1 MLGWILKHVTAD
13 GKANCKVVHGLSTV
27 ATWDGGQCSIPM
39 LFKGQLSL
47 CVYLFFFIHSTADG
61 DLVCLHILDIVNNA
75 AVNMKY
81 RNLYDILFSFHSEVA
96 MLDHMV
102 VLFLIYRRTSTLFYT
117 VTVEIY
123 IHSNSVMVE
132 NLMHC
137 WPFACLWQM
146 SVQFLCP
153 LLTRLLFFLLHCMSS
168 LCIFWILT
176 PSKKY
181 GLQIFSYLFVGFL
194 SYLFCCAEKLLL
206 CVVPLVYF
214 LYCLCFCVMIENA
227 FPNRL
232 KECFL

>member
-1 MLGWILKHVTAD
+1 MW
-13 GKANCKVVHGLSTV
+13 KANCKVVHGLSTV

-39 LFKGQLSL
+39 LFKGQLFVCIL
-47 CVYLFFFIHSTADG
+47 IFFFFHSTADG

-132 NLMHC
+132 NLLCTVGHLHV
-137 WPFACLWQM
+137 FWQM

-168 LCIFWILT
+168 LHILD
-176 PSKKY
+176 
-181 GLQIFSYLFVGFL
+181 IN
-194 SYLFCCAEKLLL
+194 
-206 CVVPLVYF
+206 PL
-214 LYCLCFCVMIENA
+214 
-227 FPNRL
+227 
-232 KECFL
+232 